1 MADTARLWAIRVGE
15 PAFNDWDGFT
25 AWLEADA
32 AHLVAYESALD
43 TAAWAGR
50 VLVDAPRAANEDEP
64 VGEAARSNGRWW
76 GIGGAMAACL
86 ALAGAWVI
94 YGPHGGQTIAV
105 PYGQHRTLALADG
118 SRVILN
124 GGTTIVLDRDAPRQV
139 ELAAGEALFDVH
151 HNPSDPFT
159 VTVGKTRLIDVG
171 TTFNVVADNGALDV
185 DVAKGAVVYRQGA
198 QQIRLD
204 AGRGLSRADADA
216 DPVLTR
222 ATPGTIG
229 NWQDGF
235 LQYEDAPL
243 DRIARDLGRNLGL
256 QIVAAKGAER
266 MRFTGTLVI
275 NGSRTQ
281 VFERAGALLGV
292 QFEQQGDGWRVIPT
306 HDTGR

>member
-43 TAAWAGR
+43 TVAWAGR
-50 VLVDAPRAANEDEP
+50 VLASSPRAANEDEP
-64 VGEAARSNGRWW
+64 AGEASGSRGRWW
-76 GIGGAMAACL
+76 GLGGALAACL
-86 ALAGAWVI
+86 AAAGAWTV

-105 PYGQHRTLALADG
+105 PYGQHRTVALADG

-124 GGTTIVLDRDAPRQV
+124 GGTTIVLDKDAPRRV
-139 ELAAGEALFDVH
+139 ELADGEALFEIH
-151 HNPSDPFT
+151 HNPADPF
-159 VTVGKTRLIDVG
+159 VVAVGKTDLIDVG
-171 TTFNVVADNGALDV
+171 TTFNVVSDRGALDV
-185 DVAKGAVVYRQGA
+185 DVAKGAVVYRLGA
-198 QQIRLD
+198 QNIRLD
-204 AGRGLSRADADA
+204 AGKGLSRAGANA
-216 DPVLTR
+216 QPVLT
-222 ATPGTIG
+222 AAAPGTVG

-235 LQYEDAPL
+235 LQYDNAPL
-243 DRIARDLGRNLGL
+243 DRVARDLGRNLGL
-256 QIVAAKGAER
+256 RITAAKGAER